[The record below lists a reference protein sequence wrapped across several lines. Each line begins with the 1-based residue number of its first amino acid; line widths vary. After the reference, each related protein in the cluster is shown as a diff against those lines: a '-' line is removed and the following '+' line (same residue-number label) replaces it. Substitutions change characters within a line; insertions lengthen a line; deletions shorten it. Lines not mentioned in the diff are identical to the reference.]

1 MHRSN
6 SRRRRSIRAMATAME
21 GLESRRL
28 LSAGGLIVH
37 PNGGSDFETPHFSI
51 DDVSHKEGDSGQTI
65 YTFTITQTHNPLHQ
79 SDSLLVNTG
88 DGTATV
94 IDNDYEPIQGLTI
107 NFGPNDLVQQVSVSV
122 NGDTRVEPDE
132 TFSLNLSDP
141 QTTSGGFT
149 PIIDD
154 SQGVGTIENDD
165 SPSAFSM
172 SDVSH
177 SEGNSGTTPFVFT
190 LKRTSGLD
198 RTDVVNYGSGDGTAE
213 APSDFSGVAGM
224 LTFLPGQSSQTIT
237 VNVKG
242 DTQVEMD
249 ETFFV
254 TVLDSSFDR
263 VAFAQGTIKN
273 DDVAPATSKLA
284 INDASKS
291 EGDSGTSNL
300 TFTVTRSGS
309 TTGKSTVKYAT
320 ANGSASSS
328 SDYTAKTGTL
338 TFNAGEKSKTI
349 TVSVKGDK
357 TIESDETFKVNLS
370 GATNAT
376 IADSSGTGTI
386 LNDDTSIKIADK
398 SITEGNSGQKF
409 VMVDVTL
416 AKKSTKAV
424 TVKYKTA
431 NSTAKSGSDYL
442 STSGTLTFAAGQT
455 SKQIKVAILGDKTKE
470 SSEAFLINLTS
481 AVNATIADGQGKVTI
496 TNDD

>member
-1 MHRSN
+1 MRLKQRGIVKLSSDHRRTRCVNIAGLFGILLRLTPRIVSLLAASVGIEKHSLASCRIGFTSGLGREDMHRSN

-213 APSDFSGVAGM
+213 APSDYLRRGGHAH
-224 LTFLPGQSSQTIT
+224 
-237 VNVKG
+237 
-242 DTQVEMD
+242 
-249 ETFFV
+249 
-254 TVLDSSFDR
+254 
-263 VAFAQGTIKN
+263 
-273 DDVAPATSKLA
+273 
-284 INDASKS
+284 
-291 EGDSGTSNL
+291 
-300 TFTVTRSGS
+300 
-309 TTGKSTVKYAT
+309 
-320 ANGSASSS
+320 
-328 SDYTAKTGTL
+328 
-338 TFNAGEKSKTI
+338 
-349 TVSVKGDK
+349 VSPR
-357 TIESDETFKVNLS
+357 
-370 GATNAT
+370 
-376 IADSSGTGTI
+376 
-386 LNDDTSIKIADK
+386 
-398 SITEGNSGQKF
+398 
-409 VMVDVTL
+409 
-416 AKKSTKAV
+416 
-424 TVKYKTA
+424 
-431 NSTAKSGSDYL
+431 
-442 STSGTLTFAAGQT
+442 
-455 SKQIKVAILGDKTKE
+455 AIL
-470 SSEAFLINLTS
+470 
-481 AVNATIADGQGKVTI
+481 ADHHRQCERRHAGRDG
-496 TNDD
+496 